1 MYTPGS
7 SRLLSQ
13 FVAPIALV
21 HFGGMPVRKIHA
33 LLVISILCTVNFMPL
48 AVHGQ
53 SETGLSHRAEISN
66 ATHFDKT
73 PKPLREMFDTGEK
86 PEPARGGK
94 DFEPGRPQ
102 AVGNVNKPFEDPLAD
117 KSVSSPSA
125 LAEIKAATNGTP
137 VDPAA
142 RVAPPDTTGDVG
154 PNHYVQWVNLRY
166 AVYTL
171 TRDAQNQITSFNL
184 VSGFPK
190 NGNTLWQGF
199 GGRCQSDNDG
209 DPIVQYDQ
217 LADRWILTQFAVSS
231 TPFTQCVAV
240 STTPDPTGTYFRY
253 SFSYSRNF
261 NDYPKMGVWPDAYYI
276 TYNMFRNGSSF
287 IGNQVCAL
295 ERAQMLVGGAAR
307 QACVT
312 TSAGASLVPADLE
325 GSTLPPTN
333 EPNLL
338 MSLTST
344 TVQFWRFAVNWA
356 AGTGSLTGP
365 TTVSGVAAFSRACS
379 GGVCIPQPGTTNRL
393 DSLGDRLMYRLSY
406 RKFADHE
413 SLVINHSVTS
423 GTGVGVRW
431 YELRNATGQT
441 FGSANPVLFQQ
452 GTFAPTN
459 DFRWMGSA
467 AMDKTGGIAIGYNI
481 SSSTV
486 VPSIRYAYRGPADPL
501 GTLGN
506 ETTILVGSG
515 IQTATLTRWG
525 DYSTISVDPV
535 DGCQMVFTSQFQP
548 ANGNFNWNTY
558 IHSFKLST
566 CN

>member
-1 MYTPGS
+1 VP
-7 SRLLSQ
+7 
-13 FVAPIALV
+13 LV
-21 HFGGMPVRKIHA
+21 VR
-33 LLVISILCTVNFMPL
+33 
-48 AVHGQ
+48 GQ
-53 SETGLSHRAEISN
+53 SETALRNRAEISN

-86 PEPARGGK
+86 PEPARGGR
-94 DFEPGRPQ
+94 DFEPGKPQ
-102 AVGNVNKPFEDPLAD
+102 AVGHENKPFEDPLAD
-117 KSVSSPSA
+117 RGVSAPSA

-137 VDPAA
+137 VDPAN

-171 TRDAQNQITSFNL
+171 TRDANNQITSFNL
-184 VSGFPK
+184 VPGFPK
-190 NGNTLWQGF
+190 NGSTIWSGF

-217 LADRWILTQFAVSS
+217 LADRWILTQFAVSA
-231 TPFTQCVAV
+231 TPYTQCVAV

-261 NDYPKMGVWPDAYYI
+261 NDYPKLGVWPDAYYI

-295 ERAQMLVGGAAR
+295 ERAQMLAGGAAR

-312 TSAGASLVPADLE
+312 TASGTSLEPADLE
-325 GSTLPPTN
+325 GSALPPSG

-338 MSLTST
+338 MSITST
-344 TVQFWRFAVNWA
+344 AVQFWRFAVNWS
-356 AGTGSLTGP
+356 AGTGTLTGP
-365 TTVSGVAAFSRACS
+365 ITVSGVAAFSRACG
-379 GGVCIPQPGTTNRL
+379 GGVCVPQPGTTNKL

-406 RKFADHE
+406 RNFGDHE

-441 FGSANPVLFQQ
+441 LGSANPVLFQQ
-452 GTFAPTN
+452 GTFAPTS

-481 SSSTV
+481 SNASTI

-535 DGCQMVFTSQFQP
+535 DGCQMVFTSQYQP
-548 ANGNFNWNTY
+548 ANGNFNWTTY
-558 IHSFKLST
+558 IYSFKLST